1 MRVARRHAGVKK
13 VSYGKVC
20 DTLVALGCIKS
31 WKRKRVDESFD
42 DTGLW
47 CTYIE
52 VVQAEPGPLQVQA
65 VCNEVYGKHAELYVY
80 ALSQNIQ
87 GIAKA
92 LIAAGIRI
100 GDIQITRVV
109 VPVTYFKGS
118 HYWE

>member
-1 MRVARRHAGVKK
+1 MRVVRRQAGVKK
-13 VSYGKVC
+13 ATYSKVC
-20 DTLVALGCIKS
+20 DTLVSLGCIKS

-42 DTGLW
+42 DSGLW

-52 VVQAEPGPLQVQA
+52 VVQVEPGPWQVQA
-65 VCNEVYGKHAELYVY
+65 VSNEVYGRHAELYVY
-80 ALSQNIQ
+80 ARPQGIQ

-100 GDIQITRVV
+100 GDIQITRVT
-109 VPVTYFKGS
+109 VPVAYFKGS